1 MIERRINL
9 AAFVATL
16 ELYKTSP
23 WFGSWLLRHLHLP
36 KPMMGFN
43 IEKVIFK
50 LNRELDITVILVE
63 QTVRFVREVFLRFA
77 MMEMGR
83 IVAEGKTSKLT
94 DDLVRKHMTV

>member
-1 MIERRINL
+1 
-9 AAFVATL
+9 
-16 ELYKTSP
+16 
-23 WFGSWLLRHLHLP
+23 
-36 KPMMGFN
+36 MMGFN

-77 MMEMGR
+77 MMENGR

>member
-1 MIERRINL
+1 MIELGRNI

-16 ELYKTSP
+16 ELCKTPP
-23 WFGSWLLRHLHLP
+23 WFESWLLRHLHLP

-77 MMEMGR
+77 KMEKGR
-83 IVAEGKTSKLT
+83 IVAKGKTSKLT